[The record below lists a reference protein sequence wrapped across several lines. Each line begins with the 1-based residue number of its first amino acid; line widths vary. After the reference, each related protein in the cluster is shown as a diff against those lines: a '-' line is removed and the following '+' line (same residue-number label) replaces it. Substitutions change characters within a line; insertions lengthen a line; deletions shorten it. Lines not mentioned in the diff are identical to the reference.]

1 MIQRPKGTEDI
12 LPSEVYKWRF
22 IEKTAERIAAAYGF
36 TEIRFPV
43 FEYTELFTRSVG
55 DTTDVVTK
63 EMYTFSDKGGRSI
76 TLRPEGTA
84 GAVRAALQ
92 NGLLSE
98 TLPQKVWYNIT
109 AYRYENVQK
118 GRQREFHQI
127 GAEMFGAGGYFADA
141 EVIAFAAD
149 FIAALG
155 LRDIAL
161 EINSIGCPECRKNYT
176 AALRTYFEKFT
187 DKLCATCN
195 ERLVKNPMR
204 ILDCKSPVC
213 KEIAAGAPLVSDFL
227 CDDCNTHFDGLKT
240 VLDSFGIPY
249 KVNPHIVR
257 GLDYYTRT
265 VFEFIS
271 EGVGTQGTV
280 CGGGRYDRLI
290 EEIGGK
296 PTPALGFAM
305 GIERLLLALKE
316 QNVEIPKPPRLDYY
330 IGAMDEESRIYA
342 AGIVRKLRSWGYIA
356 ESDLMERGVKPQMK
370 YADKLGAKFSFII
383 GENEMSSGKIRLKKM
398 ETGET
403 TELSIGDLKNFA
415 LGSGEEDK

>member
-1 MIQRPKGTEDI
+1 
-12 LPSEVYKWRF
+12 
-22 IEKTAERIAAAYGF
+22 
-36 TEIRFPV
+36 
-43 FEYTELFTRSVG
+43 
-55 DTTDVVTK
+55 
-63 EMYTFSDKGGRSI
+63 MYTFNDKGERSI

-92 NGLLSE
+92 NGLLNE
-98 TLPQKVWYNIT
+98 TLPQKVWYNMT
-109 AYRYENVQK
+109 AYRYENVQT

-127 GAEMFGAGGYFADA
+127 GAEMFGAGGYYADA

-149 FIAALG
+149 FIGELG
-155 LRDIAL
+155 LSDIAL
-161 EINSIGCPECRKNYT
+161 EINSIGCPECRKSYT
-176 AALRTYFEKFT
+176 DALRAYFESYKT
-187 DKLCATCN
+187 ELCATCN

-213 KEIAAGAPLVSDFL
+213 KEIAKNAPTVLEYL
-227 CDDCNTHFDGLKT
+227 CDDCNAHFDGVKRL
-240 VLDSFGIPY
+240 LDSFGISY
-249 KVNPHIVR
+249 KINPRIVR

-305 GIERLLLALKE
+305 GVERLLLALRE

-330 IGAMDEESRIYA
+330 IGAMNEESRVYA

-403 TELSIGDLKNFA
+403 AEISISELKDFA
-415 LGSGEEDK
+415 NGSGEKNE

>member
-1 MIQRPKGTEDI
+1 LVLQRPKGTEDI
-12 LPSEVYKWRF
+12 LPSENYKWRF
-22 IEKTAERIAAAYGF
+22 IEKTAERVAAVYGF
-36 TEIRFPV
+36 SEIRFPV

-92 NGLLSE
+92 NGLLGE

-149 FIAALG
+149 FIEALG

-176 AALRTYFEKFT
+176 AALQKYFEGKK
-187 DKLCATCN
+187 DELCATCN
-195 ERLVKNPMR
+195 ERLTKNPMR

-213 KEIAAGAPLVSDFL
+213 KEIAKNAPTVLEYL
-227 CDDCNTHFDGLKT
+227 CDDCSAHFDGVKRL
-240 VLDSFGIPY
+240 LESFGISY
-249 KVNPHIVR
+249 KVNPRIVR

-305 GIERLLLALKE
+305 GVERLLLALKE
-316 QNVEIPKPPRLDYY
+316 QNIDIPKPPRLDYY
-330 IGAMDEESRIYA
+330 IGAMNEESRIYA

-370 YADKLGAKFSFII
+370 YADKMNAKFSFII

-403 TELSIGDLKNFA
+403 AEISIGELKNFSNA
-415 LGSGEEDK
+415 NVEN

>member
-1 MIQRPKGTEDI
+1 LIQRPKGTEDI
-12 LPSEVYKWRF
+12 LPSDIYKWRF
-22 IEKTAERIAAAYGF
+22 VEKTAERIAALYGF
-36 TEIRFPV
+36 TEMRFPV

-55 DTTDVVTK
+55 DTTDVVQK
-63 EMYTFSDKGGRSI
+63 EMYTFNDKGDRSI

-84 GAVRAALQ
+84 GAVRAAVQ
-92 NGLLSE
+92 NGLLNE
-98 TLPQKVWYNIT
+98 TLPQKIWYNIT

-127 GAEMFGAGGYFADA
+127 GAEMFGAAGYYADA
-141 EVIAFAAD
+141 EVIAFAND

-155 LRDIAL
+155 LKDIAL
-161 EINSIGCPECRKNYT
+161 EINSIGCAECRKNYT
-176 AALRTYFEKFT
+176 AALTEYFTGSKDE
-187 DKLCATCN
+187 LCATCN

-213 KEIAAGAPLVSDFL
+213 KGIAKDAPTVLEYL
-227 CDDCNTHFDGLKT
+227 CDDCSAHFDGVKRL
-240 VLDSFGIPY
+240 LDSFGIPY
-249 KVNPHIVR
+249 KINPRIVR

-265 VFEFIS
+265 VFEFIA

-305 GIERLLLALKE
+305 GIERLLLSLRE
-316 QNVEIPKPPRLDYY
+316 QDVKIPEPRPLDYY
-330 IGAMDEESRIYA
+330 IGAMNEESRDYA
-342 AGIVRKLRSWGYIA
+342 AGIVRKLRSWGYTA
-356 ESDLMERGVKPQMK
+356 ESDLMGRGVKPQMK
-370 YADKLGAKFSFII
+370 YADKLRARFAFII
-383 GENEMSSGKIRLKKM
+383 GEEEMQSGKIRLKKM

-403 TELSIGDLKNFA
+403 TEISIGELKDFHPA
-415 LGSGEEDK
+415 ETE